1 MKTISA
7 LLLAIMAGATTF
19 IVQNDIFEARVH
31 AAPFVV
37 PTGSNWREQMLDQ
50 YPGGPKVDHIV
61 AQMSDRLD
69 LTTEQAAEAR
79 TILQRHH
86 DRILSLLVAAP
97 RSMTRAQFVAE
108 ERQEWSRTR
117 EQLDAML
124 TPDQR
129 ELVEELPQPS

>member
-37 PTGSNWREQMLDQ
+37 PTGSNWREQMLDR
-50 YPGGPKVDHIV
+50 YPGGPKVDRIV
-61 AQMSDRLD
+61 ARMSDRLS
-69 LTTEQAAEAR
+69 LTTDQAAKAR
-79 TILQRHH
+79 GILQRHH
-86 DRILSLLVAAP
+86 DRILALLVSGP
-97 RSMTRAQFVAE
+97 KSMTRAQFVAE
-108 ERQEWSRTR
+108 ERQAWAQTR

-124 TPDQR
+124 TSDQR
-129 ELVEELPQPS
+129 ELVQELPQAS